1 MHRIL
6 LIALASFATLAQAQA
21 AAPAAATLVEAA
33 STAAVVEVAAAP
45 AAIRPDDVVLGKA
58 DAKITV
64 FEYASLTCPH
74 CADFE
79 TKTCPKVQKDWIDT
93 GKVRWV
99 FRDFPFD
106 PVALKAHVI
115 AHCGGPD
122 KFYGLLEVF
131 YAQQRNWYR
140 TDADAAVVELTKLT
154 KFAGIS
160 EAQVQACLADTKLS
174 TLVVT
179 NRKSGDDAGVD
190 STPTFFINGSMSTGF
205 KEYDEFQKLLADAS

>member
-6 LIALASFATLAQAQA
+6 LIALASFAALAEAQA
-21 AAPAAATLVEAA
+21 AAPA
-33 STAAVVEVAAAP
+33 AAVVEVAAAP

-79 TKTCPKVQKDWIDT
+79 TKTFPKVQKDWIDT

-122 KFYGLLEVF
+122 KFYGLIEVF
-131 YAQQRNWYR
+131 YAQQRNWFR
-140 TDADAAVVELTKLT
+140 SDADASVAELTKLT
-154 KFAGIS
+154 KFAGVS
-160 EAQVQACLADTKLS
+160 DAQVKACLADTKLS

-179 NRKSGDDAGVD
+179 NRQSGDDSGVD
-190 STPTFFINGSMSTGF
+190 STPTFFINGEMVKGETSF
-205 KEYDEFQKLLADAS
+205 DEFAKKINPLLKS

>member
-21 AAPAAATLVEAA
+21 AAPA
-33 STAAVVEVAAAP
+33 TAAVEVAAAP
-45 AAIRPDDVVLGKA
+45 AGVRPDDVVLGKA

-64 FEYASLTCPH
+64 IEYASLTCPH

-79 TKTCPKVQKDWIDT
+79 TKTFPKVQKDWIDS

-122 KFYGLLEVF
+122 KFYGLIEVF

-140 TDADAAVVELTKLT
+140 PDADASVAELTKLT
-154 KFAGIS
+154 KFAGVS
-160 EAQVQACLADTKLS
+160 DAQVKACLADTKLS

-179 NRKSGDDAGVD
+179 NRQSGDDAGVD
-190 STPTFFINGSMSTGF
+190 STPTFFINGSKSTGF

>member
-21 AAPAAATLVEAA
+21 AEP
-33 STAAVVEVAAAP
+33 STPVVEVAAAP
-45 AAIRPDDVVLGKA
+45 AIRPDDVVLGKA

-74 CADFE
+74 CADFAI
-79 TKTCPKVQKDWIDT
+79 KTFPKVQKDWIDT

-99 FRDFPFD
+99 YRDFPFD
-106 PVALKAHVI
+106 PVALKAHIV

-122 KFYGLLEVF
+122 RYYGFLEVF
-131 YAQQRNWYR
+131 YAQQRNWYKPN
-140 TDADAAVVELTKLT
+140 ADESVAALTQLT
-154 KFAGIS
+154 KFGGVS
-160 EAQVQACLADTKLS
+160 EAQVKACLSDDKMS
-174 TLVVT
+174 KLVVT
-179 NRKSGDDAGVD
+179 NRQSGDDAGVD
-190 STPTFFINGSMSTGF
+190 STPTFFINGSKSSGF

>member
-6 LIALASFATLAQAQA
+6 LIALASFAAFAQAEA
-21 AAPAAATLVEAA
+21 AAP
-33 STAAVVEVAAAP
+33 TAAPVEVAAAP

-64 FEYASLTCPH
+64 IEYASLTCPH
-74 CADFE
+74 CADFSD
-79 TKTCPKVQKDWIDT
+79 KTFPQVKKDWIDT

-99 FRDFPFD
+99 YRDFPFD

-122 KFYGLLEVF
+122 RFYGFLDVF
-131 YAQQRNWYR
+131 YAQQRAWYR
-140 TDADAAVVELTKLT
+140 PDADAAVAELSKLT
-154 KFAGIS
+154 KIGGVS
-160 EAQVQACLADTKLS
+160 EAQVKACLADTKLS

-179 NRKSGDDAGVD
+179 NRQTGDDAGVD
-190 STPTFFINGSMSTGF
+190 STPTFFINGSKSTGF
-205 KEYDEFQKLLADAS
+205 KEYDEFQKLLAAAS

>member
-6 LIALASFATLAQAQA
+6 LIALASFAALAEAQA
-21 AAPAAATLVEAA
+21 AAPA
-33 STAAVVEVAAAP
+33 AAVVEVAAAP

-79 TKTCPKVQKDWIDT
+79 TKTFPKVQKDWIDT

-106 PVALKAHVI
+106 PIALKAHVV

-122 KFYGLLEVF
+122 KFYGLIEVF
-131 YAQQRNWYR
+131 YAQQRNWFR
-140 TDADAAVVELTKLT
+140 SDADASVAELTKLT
-154 KFAGIS
+154 KFAGVS
-160 EAQVQACLADTKLS
+160 DAQVKACLADTKLS

-179 NRKSGDDAGVD
+179 NRQSGDDAGVD
-190 STPTFFINGSMSTGF
+190 STPTFFINGSKSTGF

>member
-6 LIALASFATLAQAQA
+6 LIAMALFATFAEAK
-21 AAPAAATLVEAA
+21 AATP
-33 STAAVVEVAAAP
+33 AP
-45 AAIRPDDVVLGKA
+45 IGPTDVVLGKS
-58 DAKITV
+58 DAPITV
-64 FEYASLTCPH
+64 IEYASLTCPH
-74 CADFE
+74 CADFSV
-79 TKTCPKVQKDWIDT
+79 KTMPKVQSNWIDT

-99 FRDFPFD
+99 YRDFPFD
-106 PVALKAHVI
+106 PVALKAHVV

-140 TDADAAVVELTKLT
+140 PDADAAVVELTKLT

-160 EAQVQACLADTKLS
+160 EAQVKACLADTKLS
-174 TLVVT
+174 ALVVT
-179 NRKSGDDAGVD
+179 NRQSGDTAGVD

-205 KEYDEFQKLLADAS
+205 KEYDEFQKLLAAAS

>member
-1 MHRIL
+1 MHRIP
-6 LIALASFATLAQAQA
+6 LIAMASFALFAQAQA
-21 AAPAAATLVEAA
+21 ATPTAT
-33 STAAVVEVAAAP
+33 SIGTATAVEVAAAP
-45 AAIRPDDVVLGKA
+45 AAVRPDDVVLGKA

-64 FEYASLTCPH
+64 IEYASLTCPH

-79 TKTCPKVQKDWIDT
+79 TKTMPQVQKDWIDT

-122 KFYGLLEVF
+122 KFYGLIEVF

-140 TDADAAVVELTKLT
+140 PDADAAVTELTKLT
-154 KFAGIS
+154 KFAGVS
-160 EAQVQACLADTKLS
+160 EAQVKSCLADTKLS

-179 NRKSGDDAGVD
+179 NRQSGDDAGVD

-205 KEYDEFQKLLADAS
+205 KEYAEFQKLLAAAS

>member
-6 LIALASFATLAQAQA
+6 LIALASFAALAQAQA
-21 AAPAAATLVEAA
+21 AAPA
-33 STAAVVEVAAAP
+33 AAVVEVAAAP

-79 TKTCPKVQKDWIDT
+79 TKTFPKVQKDWIDT

-122 KFYGLLEVF
+122 KFYGLIEVF
-131 YAQQRNWYR
+131 YAQQRNWFR
-140 TDADAAVVELTKLT
+140 SDADASVVELTKLT
-154 KFAGIS
+154 KFAGVS
-160 EAQVQACLADTKLS
+160 DAQVKACLADTKLS

-179 NRKSGDDAGVD
+179 NRQSGDDAGVD
-190 STPTFFINGSMSTGF
+190 STPTFFINGSKSTGF
-205 KEYDEFQKLLADAS
+205 KEYEEFQKLLADAS

>member
-6 LIALASFATLAQAQA
+6 LIALASFAAFTQAQA
-21 AAPAAATLVEAA
+21 ADATA
-33 STAAVVEVAAAP
+33 SRVGKDAAVVEVAAAP

-64 FEYASLTCPH
+64 IEYASLTCPH
-74 CADFE
+74 CADFSV
-79 TKTCPKVQKDWIDT
+79 KTFPQVKKDWIDT

-99 FRDFPFD
+99 YRDFPFD

-122 KFYGLLEVF
+122 RFYGFLDVF
-131 YAQQRNWYR
+131 YAQQHAWYR
-140 TDADAAVVELTKLT
+140 PDADAAVAQLSQLTKL
-154 KFAGIS
+154 GGVS
-160 EAQVQACLADTKLS
+160 EAQVKACLADTKLS

-179 NRKSGDDAGVD
+179 NRQTGDDAGVD

-205 KEYDEFQKLLADAS
+205 KEYDEFQKLLAAAS

>member
-6 LIALASFATLAQAQA
+6 LIALASFAALAQAQA
-21 AAPAAATLVEAA
+21 AAPA
-33 STAAVVEVAAAP
+33 AAVVEVAAAP

-79 TKTCPKVQKDWIDT
+79 TKTFPKVQKDWIDT

-122 KFYGLLEVF
+122 KFYGLIEVF
-131 YAQQRNWYR
+131 YAQQRNWFR
-140 TDADAAVVELTKLT
+140 SDADASVVELTKLT
-154 KFAGIS
+154 KFAGVS
-160 EAQVQACLADTKLS
+160 DAQVKACLADTKLS

-179 NRKSGDDAGVD
+179 NRQSGDDAGVD
-190 STPTFFINGSMSTGF
+190 STPTFFINGSKSTGF

>member
-1 MHRIL
+1 
-6 LIALASFATLAQAQA
+6 
-21 AAPAAATLVEAA
+21 
-33 STAAVVEVAAAP
+33 
-45 AAIRPDDVVLGKA
+45 
-58 DAKITV
+58 
-64 FEYASLTCPH
+64 
-74 CADFE
+74 
-79 TKTCPKVQKDWIDT
+79 
-93 GKVRWV
+93 V

-122 KFYGLLEVF
+122 KFYGLIEVF

-160 EAQVQACLADTKLS
+160 ESQVQACLADTKLS

>member
-6 LIALASFATLAQAQA
+6 LIALASFALVAQARADGAATHIGNGAAVQVAA
-21 AAPAAATLVEAA
+21 AAPA
-33 STAAVVEVAAAP
+33 P
-45 AAIRPDDVVLGKA
+45 IRPDDVVLGKA

-64 FEYASLTCPH
+64 IEYASLTCPH
-74 CADFE
+74 CADFSV
-79 TKTCPKVQKDWIDT
+79 KTFPQVQKDWIDT
-93 GKVRWV
+93 GKVKWV
-99 FRDFPFD
+99 YRDFPFD

-122 KFYGLLEVF
+122 KFYGLLDVF

-140 TDADAAVVELTKLT
+140 PEADAAVAELTKLT
-154 KFAGIS
+154 KFAGVS
-160 EAQVQACLADTKLS
+160 QAQVQACLSDTKLS

-205 KEYDEFQKLLADAS
+205 KEYPEFQKLLAAAS

>member
-6 LIALASFATLAQAQA
+6 LIALALFAAFAQAEA
-21 AAPAAATLVEAA
+21 AAPT
-33 STAAVVEVAAAP
+33 TPVVEVAAAP

-64 FEYASLTCPH
+64 IEYASLTCPH
-74 CADFE
+74 CADFSV
-79 TKTCPKVQKDWIDT
+79 KTFPQVKKDWIDT

-106 PVALKAHVI
+106 PVALKAHVV

-122 KFYGLLEVF
+122 RFYGFLDVF
-131 YAQQRNWYR
+131 YAQQRAWYR
-140 TDADAAVVELTKLT
+140 PDADQAVSELTKLT
-154 KFAGIS
+154 KIGGVS
-160 EAQVQACLADTKLS
+160 EAQVKRCLADTKLS
-174 TLVVT
+174 ALVVT
-179 NRKSGDDAGVD
+179 NRQTGDDAGVD

-205 KEYDEFQKLLADAS
+205 KEYDEFQKLLNAAS

>member
-21 AAPAAATLVEAA
+21 AAPAT
-33 STAAVVEVAAAP
+33 TAVEVAAAP
-45 AAIRPDDVVLGKA
+45 AGVRPDDVVLGKA

-64 FEYASLTCPH
+64 IEYASLTCPH

-79 TKTCPKVQKDWIDT
+79 TKTFPKVQKDWIDT

-122 KFYGLLEVF
+122 KFYGLIEVF

-140 TDADAAVVELTKLT
+140 PDADASVAELTKLT
-154 KFAGIS
+154 KFAGVS
-160 EAQVQACLADTKLS
+160 DAQVKACLADTKLS

-179 NRKSGDDAGVD
+179 NRQSGDDAGVD
-190 STPTFFINGSMSTGF
+190 STPTFFINGSKSTGF

>member
-1 MHRIL
+1 MYRIL
-6 LIALASFATLAQAQA
+6 LIALASFLMLAQAQA
-21 AAPAAATLVEAA
+21 AAPAA
-33 STAAVVEVAAAP
+33 
-45 AAIRPDDVVLGKA
+45 IGPDDVVLGKA

-64 FEYASLTCPH
+64 IEYASLTCPH

-79 TKTCPKVQKDWIDT
+79 NKTFPKVEKDWIDT

-106 PVALKAHVI
+106 PVALKAHIV
-115 AHCGGPD
+115 AHCGGQD
-122 KFYGLLEVF
+122 KFYGLIEVF

-160 EAQVQACLADTKLS
+160 PSQVQACVSNSALEK
-174 TLVVT
+174 LVVT
-179 NRKSGDDAGVD
+179 NFKTGKDAGVD

>member
-1 MHRIL
+1 MYRIL
-6 LIALASFATLAQAQA
+6 LIALASFLMVAQAQA
-21 AAPAAATLVEAA
+21 AAPA
-33 STAAVVEVAAAP
+33 P
-45 AAIRPDDVVLGKA
+45 IGPDDVVLGKA

-64 FEYASLTCPH
+64 IEYASLTCPH

-79 TKTCPKVQKDWIDT
+79 NKTFPKVEKDWIDT

-106 PVALKAHVI
+106 QVALKAHII

-122 KFYGLLEVF
+122 KFYGLIEVF
-131 YAQQRNWYR
+131 YAQQRNWAR
-140 TDADAAVVELTKLT
+140 PDVDASVAELTQLT

-160 EAQVQACLADTKLS
+160 PAQVQACLADAKLS
-174 TLVVT
+174 TLVVG
-179 NRKSGDDAGVD
+179 NRQSGEAAGVD

-205 KEYDEFQKLLADAS
+205 KEYDEFQKLLAGAS